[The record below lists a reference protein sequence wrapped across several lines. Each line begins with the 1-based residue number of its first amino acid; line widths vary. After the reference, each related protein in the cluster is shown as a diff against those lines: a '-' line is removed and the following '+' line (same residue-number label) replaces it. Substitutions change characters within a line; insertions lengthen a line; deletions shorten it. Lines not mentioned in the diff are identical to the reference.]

1 MNNRQ
6 RVTKQ
11 QEERPVSV
19 APTFGTSHVAPRLR
33 RSLRGQDL
41 ASNPQ
46 PQERQLPPAPSL
58 PPRRFTN
65 VIAESATE
73 VGHQPALAKRRL
85 SVLVI
90 TGDIMTSEL
99 LKSAF
104 THGRNGFHVETLT
117 GSSGEIIENLQEY
130 NVDVA
135 LISEELQDGPEAGI
149 KVLQK
154 TQAFQE
160 HPAIMLL
167 GSSKPER
174 VLNAFRSGARGV
186 FHRNHS
192 MKSLSKCIQTVH
204 EGQVWISN
212 PDIELLLNALTYVR
226 PIQIKNSDGIPLLT
240 PREEE
245 IVRLVA
251 DGLKNWEIGQRL
263 KVKEHSVRNYIYRIF
278 EKLGVSNRV
287 ELILYAFSHRDGSA

>member
-1 MNNRQ
+1 MNHRA
-6 RVTKQ
+6 RATKR
-11 QEERPVSV
+11 QEERPISV
-19 APTFGTSHVAPRLR
+19 APTFGTSHAAPRLR
-33 RSLRGQDL
+33 RSLRGPEL

-46 PQERQLPPAPSL
+46 PQESPLPSPPPALPRSLTNIISEPSIQ
-58 PPRRFTN
+58 
-65 VIAESATE
+65 VK
-73 VGHQPALAKRRL
+73 HQRAQARDRL

-99 LKSAF
+99 LKNAF
-104 THGRNGFHVETLT
+104 MRGRKGFHVETLT
-117 GSSGEIIENLQEY
+117 GSSEEIIEKLEARTA
-130 NVDVA
+130 DVA

-154 TQAFQE
+154 AQASGT
-160 HPAIMLL
+160 HAIMLL

-174 VLNAFRSGARGV
+174 VVNAFRSGARGV

-192 MKSLSKCIQTVH
+192 MKSLAKCIQTVH
-204 EGQVWISN
+204 EGQIWAGN
-212 PDIELLLNALTYVR
+212 QDIEHLLSALTHIR
-226 PIQIKNSDGIPLLT
+226 PIQIKKSDGMPLLT

-245 IVRLVA
+245 VVRLVA

-287 ELILYAFSHRDGSA
+287 ELILYAFSHRDGSV